1 MAPGL
6 TSVTEPVNQTGDRYI
21 IAWSSNKLMAVVN
34 MTEDDKR
41 QFVRIL
47 IDDPAK
53 DLHSNPIRD
62 LIVSAVSN
70 KVSGFELWEV
80 DSHLDED
87 TIRQEFEVI
96 PEVIKSEIRETGN
109 LIYA

>member
-1 MAPGL
+1 
-6 TSVTEPVNQTGDRYI
+6 
-21 IAWSSNKLMAVVN
+21 
-34 MTEDDKR
+34 MTEDDKL

-47 IDDPAK
+47 SDDPAK

-70 KVSGFELWEV
+70 KVGGFELWEV

-87 TIRQEFEVI
+87 TIRQEFEAM
-96 PEVIKSEIRETGN
+96 PDTIKSEIRENGN
-109 LIYA
+109 LLYS